1 MSGTPGTLVEGVDE
15 PRGSV
20 ETPAGQVHVE
30 ALDSLSP
37 EQMHHLIQNTL
48 MLLFFKI
55 KDVFL

>member
-48 MLLFFKI
+48 MLLFF
-55 KDVFL
+55 